1 MAGNTILEQAV
12 GCAFSFEPYTSLTH
26 PESEHRSSTV
36 NEAEHTYLLRVRSE
50 DLAKVLEA
58 VMSSLEPLIRE
69 HAVRTRLRKSE
80 ELVKFLTDKLVVPS
94 DVDVSMARRLAARRA
109 RLLKEF
115 GSVTAEQLAAVNRSR
130 AANRH
135 ALADNW
141 KKRRLVF
148 SFLHP
153 DTKGRLREVF
163 PLFQFEDHR
172 PIKAVREIIEAFG
185 ERKSPWKLALWFTS
199 NNGWLPNQ
207 ARPVDLLTSLPNAV
221 IEAARRDAG
230 GSAA

>member
-1 MAGNTILEQAV
+1 MAGNTTFDQTPDRTT
-12 GCAFSFEPYTSLTH
+12 SFEIHDQAAEMVLASVLASL
-26 PESEHRSSTV
+26 V
-36 NEAEHTYLLRVRSE
+36 QEHTVKVRS
-50 DLAKVLEA
+50 
-58 VMSSLEPLIRE
+58 
-69 HAVRTRLRKSE
+69 RKTE
-80 ELVKFLTDKLVVPS
+80 ELIEIITGNLVAPS
-94 DVDVSMARRLAARRA
+94 NVDVSMAHRLAARRA

-115 GSVTAEQLAAVNRSR
+115 GWTTAEELAAANGSQ

-148 SFLHP
+148 SVPHR
-153 DTKGRLREVF
+153 DAKKGQHEVF

-207 ARPVDLLTSLPNAV
+207 ARPVDLLTSSPKDV

>member
-1 MAGNTILEQAV
+1 MAGNTDQTIDCEPSTSSAHRGLEPELITLEHFNPVRIYDQA
-12 GCAFSFEPYTSLTH
+12 E
-26 PESEHRSSTV
+26 
-36 NEAEHTYLLRVRSE
+36 
-50 DLAKVLEA
+50 AKVLEA
-58 VMSSLEPLIRE
+58 LEAMMPSLEPLVRA
-69 HAVRTRLRKSE
+69 HTGKVRTRKLE
-80 ELVKFLTDKLVVPS
+80 ELIEIITENLVAPS
-94 DVDVSMARRLAARRA
+94 NIDVSMARRLAARRA

-115 GSVTAEQLAAVNRSR
+115 GWTTAEELATANGSQ
-130 AANRH
+130 AENRH

-141 KKRRLVF
+141 KKRHQVF
-148 SFLHP
+148 SVPHR
-153 DTKGRLREVF
+153 DAKEGLREVF

-172 PIKAVREIIEAFG
+172 PIKVVREIIEAFG

-207 ARPVDLLTSLPNAV
+207 ARPVDLLTTSPNDV